1 MAWIGSTGTTKHSG
15 LDSLGGF
22 DPVVLTALS
31 ALMPQQLPNFIKAD
45 GREGDTSNAGNN
57 NHSQQTDTPKNT
69 LPALAVVHWPR
80 RDILS
85 HDQRRIMHADLQQK

>member
-1 MAWIGSTGTTKHSG
+1 MEWIGSTGTTKRSG
-15 LDSLGGF
+15 LDGL

-45 GREGDTSNAGNN
+45 GREGDTSNASNN
-57 NHSQQTDTPKNT
+57 NHSQQTESTKT
-69 LPALAVVHWPR
+69 ILLELAVVHWPC

>member
-1 MAWIGSTGTTKHSG
+1 M
-15 LDSLGGF
+15 
-22 DPVVLTALS
+22 VLALS

-45 GREGDTSNAGNN
+45 GREGDTSNSGNN
-57 NHSQQTDTPKNT
+57 NHSQQTDTTKNT
-69 LPALAVVHWPR
+69 LSALAVVHWPR

>member
-1 MAWIGSTGTTKHSG
+1 MEWIGSTGTTRRSG
-15 LDSLGGF
+15 LDGL

-45 GREGDTSNAGNN
+45 GREGDTSNASNN
-57 NHSQQTDTPKNT
+57 NHSQQTESTKT
-69 LPALAVVHWPR
+69 ILLELAVVHGPR